1 MITEFPKT
9 NFVLV
14 WIFNNDIH
22 SMKFSWVDG
31 ELAAYDFVN
40 DTYELEHGVSLGW
53 AKKLEG
59 AYTIVAERKVE
70 IE

>member
-14 WIFNNDIH
+14 WTFNNDIH

-31 ELAAYDFVN
+31 ELAAYDFVS
-40 DTYELEHGVSLGW
+40 DTYELGHGMSLCL

-59 AYTIVAERKVE
+59 AYIIVAESKVD